1 MGSDELPTGGPE
13 FGGGEVDFSRYMFGI
28 LVVLRFLMRGSM
40 TLSEYLAGLEIFLL
54 GRESST
60 AGSDSGSGS
69 YFQFQACWWAM
80 LSWHGDVDG
89 VLRSWRGIAGSGV
102 PSRHVEW
109 WSGMYRV
116 LSPVIRL

>member
-13 FGGGEVDFSRYMFGI
+13 FGGGEVDFARYMFGI

-69 YFQFQACWWAM
+69 LGRTFSFKRVGGRCCRGMATLMVSCEAGEASPEAACLLGM
-80 LSWHGDVDG
+80 
-89 VLRSWRGIAGSGV
+89 
-102 PSRHVEW
+102 
-109 WSGMYRV
+109 WSGGQECIGYSV
-116 LSPVIRL
+116 L